1 MPFDSRSEK
10 ETTVDIPRMPT
21 LTERVAAGDRRALAQ
36 LISRIEREDPE
47 TQEILAALHASTGRA
62 SVVGV
67 TGAPGTGKSTL
78 VNALARVF
86 RKGTAG
92 ERPRTVGILALD
104 PSSPFSGGAI
114 LGDRIRMRD
123 LALDEGVF
131 IRSMASRGCL
141 GGLSRSTLPAVRA
154 LDAAGFEI
162 ILIETVGVG
171 QDEVD
176 VAKQAHTVVVVE
188 TPGLGDDIQALKAG
202 VLEIA
207 DILAVNKADLPGADS
222 AAGSLRA
229 MLDRS
234 ERTGDGWQR
243 PIVQTVATTGKGV
256 EELAAAVLSHRDHLA
271 RSGEGERRERER
283 AERDLEERLRARLF
297 ERWQA
302 AGESGLAEAAEK
314 VARRECSP
322 EEAVRALLDEGH
334 LAR

>member
-1 MPFDSRSEK
+1 
-10 ETTVDIPRMPT
+10 MPT

-47 TQEILAALHASTGRA
+47 TQEILASLHTFTGRA
-62 SVVGV
+62 SVVGI

-78 VNALARVF
+78 VGALARVF
-86 RKGTAG
+86 RKGMQDG
-92 ERPRTVGILALD
+92 RPRTIGILAFD
-104 PSSPFSGGAI
+104 PSSPFSGGAV

-123 LALDEGVF
+123 LAGDDGVF

-141 GGLSRSTLPAVRA
+141 GGLSRSTDSAVRA
-154 LDAAGFEI
+154 LDAAGFEM

-176 VAKQAHTVVVVE
+176 IAKQAHTVVVVE

-207 DILAVNKADLPGADS
+207 DILAVNKSDLPGADS

-229 MLDRS
+229 MLDRDAPG
-234 ERTGDGWQR
+234 GDGWQR
-243 PIVQTVATTGKGV
+243 PIVKTVATTGSGV
-256 EELAAAVLSHRDHLA
+256 PELAAAILRHGEHL
-271 RSGEGERRERER
+271 RRTGEGELRERER

-297 ERWQA
+297 ERWQT
-302 AGESGLAEAAEK
+302 AGGNRLAEAARK
-314 VARRECSP
+314 VAARECSP
-322 EEAVRALLDEGH
+322 EQAVRRLIEEGVMTGKP
-334 LAR
+334 R

>member
-1 MPFDSRSEK
+1 
-10 ETTVDIPRMPT
+10 MPT

-47 TQEILAALHASTGRA
+47 TQEILASLHALTGRA
-62 SVVGV
+62 LVVGI

-78 VNALARVF
+78 VNALAKVF
-86 RKGTAG
+86 RTGGPG
-92 ERPRTVGILALD
+92 ERARTVGILAID

-123 LALDEGVF
+123 LAGDDGVF

-141 GGLSRSTLPAVRA
+141 GGLSRATGSAVRA

-176 VAKQAHTVVVVE
+176 VARQAHTVVVVE

-207 DILAVNKADLPGADS
+207 DVLAVNKADLPGADS
-222 AAGSLRA
+222 VAGSLRM
-229 MLDRS
+229 MLDRNEKS
-234 ERTGDGWQR
+234 GGGWQP
-243 PIVQTVATTGKGV
+243 PIVQTVAPTGKGV
-256 EELAAAVLSHRDHLA
+256 QELAAAIRNHRDHLLK
-271 RSGEGERRERER
+271 SGEAERRERER
-283 AERDLEERLRARLF
+283 VERDLDARLRERLFA
-297 ERWQA
+297 RWQSVR
-302 AGESGLAEAAEK
+302 GNRLAEAAK
-314 VARRECSP
+314 KVVAREFSP
-322 EEAVRALLDEGH
+322 EEAVRELLNDDPIAGKTG
-334 LAR
+334 

>member
-1 MPFDSRSEK
+1 
-10 ETTVDIPRMPT
+10 MPT

-47 TQEILAALHASTGRA
+47 TQEILASLHALTGRA
-62 SVVGV
+62 LVVGI

-78 VNALARVF
+78 VNALAKVF
-86 RKGTAG
+86 RTGVPG
-92 ERPRTVGILALD
+92 ERARTVGILAID

-123 LALDEGVF
+123 LAGDDGVF

-141 GGLSRSTLPAVRA
+141 GGLSRATGSAVRA

-176 VAKQAHTVVVVE
+176 VARQAHTVVVVE

-207 DILAVNKADLPGADS
+207 DVLAVNKADLPGADS
-222 AAGSLRA
+222 VAGSLRM
-229 MLDRS
+229 MLDRNEKS
-234 ERTGDGWQR
+234 GGGWQP
-243 PIVQTVATTGKGV
+243 PIVQTVAPTGKGV
-256 EELAAAVLSHRDHLA
+256 QELAAAIRNHRDHLLK
-271 RSGEGERRERER
+271 SGEAERRERER
-283 AERDLEERLRARLF
+283 VERDLDARLRERLFA
-297 ERWQA
+297 RWQSVR
-302 AGESGLAEAAEK
+302 GNRLAEAAK
-314 VARRECSP
+314 KVVAREFSP
-322 EEAVRALLDEGH
+322 EEAVRELLNDDPIAGKTG
-334 LAR
+334 

>member
-1 MPFDSRSEK
+1 
-10 ETTVDIPRMPT
+10 MPT

-47 TQEILAALHASTGRA
+47 TQKLLAELHASTGRA
-62 SVVGV
+62 SVVGI

-78 VNALARVF
+78 VNALARAF

-141 GGLSRSTLPAVRA
+141 GGLSCSTFPAVRA
-154 LDAAGFEI
+154 LDAAGFEV

-176 VAKQAHTVVVVE
+176 IARQAHTVVVVE

-229 MLDRS
+229 MVDRS
-234 ERTGDGWQR
+234 ERTLDGWQP
-243 PIVQTVATTGKGV
+243 PIVQTIATTGKGV

-271 RSGEGERRERER
+271 RSGEGERREHER
-283 AERDLEERLRARLF
+283 AKQDLEERLRARLF
-297 ERWQA
+297 ERWQT
-302 AGESGLAEAAEK
+302 AGGNRLAEAAEK
-314 VARRECSP
+314 VARREYSP
-322 EEAVRALLDEGH
+322 EEAVRALLDEGR
-334 LAR
+334 LEKKP

>member
-1 MPFDSRSEK
+1 
-10 ETTVDIPRMPT
+10 MPT

-47 TQEILAALHASTGRA
+47 TQEILASLHALTGRA
-62 SVVGV
+62 LVVGI

-78 VNALARVF
+78 VNALAKVF
-86 RKGTAG
+86 RTGGPG
-92 ERPRTVGILALD
+92 ERARTVGILAID

-123 LALDEGVF
+123 LAGDDGVF

-141 GGLSRSTLPAVRA
+141 GGLSRATGSAVRA

-176 VAKQAHTVVVVE
+176 VARQAHTVVVVE

-207 DILAVNKADLPGADS
+207 DVLAVNKADLPGADS
-222 AAGSLRA
+222 VAGSLRM
-229 MLDRS
+229 MLDRNEKS
-234 ERTGDGWQR
+234 GGGWQP
-243 PIVQTVATTGKGV
+243 PIVQTVAPTGKGV
-256 EELAAAVLSHRDHLA
+256 QELAAAIRNHRDHLLK
-271 RSGEGERRERER
+271 SGEAERRERER
-283 AERDLEERLRARLF
+283 VERDLDARLRERLFA
-297 ERWQA
+297 RWQSVR
-302 AGESGLAEAAEK
+302 GNRLAEAAK
-314 VARRECSP
+314 KVVARDCSP
-322 EEAVRALLDEGH
+322 EEAVRELLNDDPIAGKTG
-334 LAR
+334 

>member
-1 MPFDSRSEK
+1 MSN
-10 ETTVDIPRMPT
+10 
-21 LTERVAAGDRRALAQ
+21 LTERVAAGDRRALAR

-47 TQEILAALHASTGRA
+47 TQEILSSLHGSTGRA
-62 SVVGV
+62 AVVGI

-78 VNALARVF
+78 VNALARF
-86 RKGTAG
+86 YRTGSRDGGA
-92 ERPRTVGILALD
+92 RTVGILALD

-123 LALDEGVF
+123 LAGDDGVF

-141 GGLSRSTLPAVRA
+141 GGLSRSTDSAVRA

-207 DILAVNKADLPGADS
+207 DVLAVNKADLPGADS
-222 AAGSLRA
+222 VTGSLRA
-229 MLDRS
+229 MLDRDDRS
-234 ERTGDGWQR
+234 GGWRT
-243 PIVQTVATTGKGV
+243 PIVQTVATTGQGV
-256 EELAAAVLSHRDHLA
+256 AELAAAIAAHRDHLR
-271 RSGEGERRERER
+271 RSGEAERRQVER
-283 AERDLEERLRARLF
+283 AERDLEARLRARLF
-297 ERWQA
+297 EQWQTAGADRLAGA
-302 AGESGLAEAAEK
+302 AQK
-314 VARRECSP
+314 VVARELSP
-322 EEAVRALLDEGH
+322 EAAVRALLDEGTPPH
-334 LAR
+334 TGEA